1 MSQQEQRGQAPGG
14 FDPEAEQEVDF
25 SRYARLLAVRWW
37 LLAAGLVA
45 GALIGYA
52 VSLAGSQ
59 VFKASASVY
68 IGQPY
73 SVSGGL
79 LQTLQTNPGTVMAIV
94 HSEAVIRQVA
104 TSCKAKPGDFR
115 NGISVVNVD
124 TSLSRNGLNP
134 IVRITVQG
142 KHGKEIACAANG
154 LARKVVDEIGV
165 YARKRIANFRRRI
178 ATDEESVTTIKS
190 SISSAQVSTTD
201 KLLFQ
206 LQLRN
211 FQEDDIAAQQLLLQA
226 EQVEAPRLLTTA
238 VAERVTARSRRN
250 SVVVAALIGLVLG
263 VLAALFWDRVAARLP
278 RPDEE

>member
-25 SRYARLLAVRWW
+25 SRYVRLLVVRWW

-45 GALIGYA
+45 GAVIGYA
-52 VSLAGSQ
+52 VSLSGNQ
-59 VFKASASVY
+59 VFKGSATVY
-68 IGQPY
+68 LGQPY

-79 LQTLQTNPGTVMAIV
+79 LQTLQTNPGTVMALV
-94 HSEAVIRQVA
+94 HSEAVIRKVA
-104 TSCKAKPGDFR
+104 TSCKAKPGEFR
-115 NGISVVNVD
+115 NGIAVVNVD

-134 IVRITVQG
+134 IVRVTVQG
-142 KHGKEIACAANG
+142 KHGKETACAANG
-154 LARKVVDEIGV
+154 LVRTVVNRIGA
-165 YARKRIANFRRRI
+165 YAAKRIANFRRRI
-178 ATDEESVTTIKS
+178 AADEESVSVIRS
-190 SISSAQVSTTD
+190 SIASAQVSTTD

-226 EQVEAPRLLTTA
+226 EQVEAPKVLTPA

-250 SVVVAALIGLVLG
+250 SMVVGALIGLVLG
-263 VLAALFWDRVAARLP
+263 VLAALFWDRIATRLP
-278 RPDEE
+278 APGEE